1 MPKGS
6 LTASRKGPI
15 VPPKIRKARS
25 LTADMIDLRPQTKLR
40 SPSIAS
46 NASQPAMPAQV
57 DAGIQDQPNAPEGTQ
72 KKAKY
77 MPPAARSRG
86 TSIADRNSGSTAS
99 SSLTSSG
106 LTSSGDQERFRSWCN
121 WDNKELEKRK
131 RALIGKTVVGKL
143 SPKRG
148 NRYFIK
154 WNISA
159 NDTVVI
165 GADKVEEILCDT
177 PPAGM
182 WVSCTIV
189 GLGPSHVQWNKQ
201 HPYAMALESRETR
214 SSHQPGKGR
223 MPRNSPHWKKAQKAG
238 LTRQVTSPVDQ
249 RATVPAEIDMS
260 RYAPKP
266 KPVAPRMVQ
275 TLPSFPSVGI
285 PRAAPVPTGVTHKV
299 RPDLA
304 ALRSMPMSK
313 PIVPKPLVKPVPHF
327 AAHVQRATADAA
339 ALQHAANNGSVNLVT
354 GEVKP
359 RGRADS
365 AASWRRDRS
374 YTV

>member
-1 MPKGS
+1 M
-6 LTASRKGPI
+6 T
-15 VPPKIRKARS
+15 RS
-25 LTADMIDLRPQTKLR
+25 
-40 SPSIAS
+40 AS
-46 NASQPAMPAQV
+46 NA
-57 DAGIQDQPNAPEGTQ
+57 
-72 KKAKY
+72 
-77 MPPAARSRG
+77 
-86 TSIADRNSGSTAS
+86 GSTSDKEKFANWVA
-99 SSLTSSG
+99 
-106 LTSSGDQERFRSWCN
+106 QELAKRQRS
-121 WDNKELEKRK
+121 
-131 RALIGKTVVGKL
+131 LIGKTVVGKL

-165 GADKVEEILCDT
+165 GADKVEEILGDT

-214 SSHQPGKGR
+214 ASHQPLKGR
-223 MPRNSPHWKKAQKAG
+223 LPRNSPHWKKAQKTG

-266 KPVAPRMVQ
+266 KPIPRTVQ
-275 TLPSFPSVGI
+275 TMPSFPSSVGL
-285 PRAAPVPTGVTHKV
+285 PGPLSRASSTGVAHQ
-299 RPDLA
+299 RPELS
-304 ALRSMPMSK
+304 ALRSMPHAAK
-313 PIVPKPLVKPVPHF
+313 PGLVTPVPSFGTH
-327 AAHVQRATADAA
+327 AINTNAA
-339 ALQHAANNGSVNLVT
+339 ALAHAANNGSVNLVT

-365 AASWRRDRS
+365 AASWRKRDRS